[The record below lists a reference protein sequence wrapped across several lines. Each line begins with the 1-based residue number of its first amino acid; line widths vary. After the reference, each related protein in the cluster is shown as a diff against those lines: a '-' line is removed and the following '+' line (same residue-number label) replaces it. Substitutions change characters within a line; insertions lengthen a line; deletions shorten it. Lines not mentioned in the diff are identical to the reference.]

1 MACCVGVESIG
12 GSVMKKDHICKTY
25 IKDVTKR
32 MIPVMVAHRLRFY
45 PLAITFIFGV
55 TVGSIIRGLL

>member
-1 MACCVGVESIG
+1 
-12 GSVMKKDHICKTY
+12 MKKDHICKTY

>member
-1 MACCVGVESIG
+1 
-12 GSVMKKDHICKTY
+12 MKKDHICKTY
-25 IKDVTKR
+25 ISDVFDVADGAQTAIDVTKR